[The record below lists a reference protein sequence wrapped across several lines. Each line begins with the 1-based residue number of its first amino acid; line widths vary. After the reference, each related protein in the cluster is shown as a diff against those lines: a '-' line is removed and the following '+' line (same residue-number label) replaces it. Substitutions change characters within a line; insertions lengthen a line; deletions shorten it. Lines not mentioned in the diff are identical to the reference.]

1 MTDCKMRNAKTPKA
15 PAHSHS
21 MHGYEEAG
29 RQATCCR
36 DEAMHMGLTG
46 AYKCDTNFEQ
56 FLDCLKEGR
65 R

>member
-1 MTDCKMRNAKTPKA
+1 MTDFKLRTAKTPKA
-15 PAHSHS
+15 PARS

-46 AYKCDTNFEQ
+46 AYKCDTNFEL
-56 FLDCLKEGR
+56 FLDCLKEVR